1 MIELMKQKQECGLCQ
16 TKIWE
21 VAGEKLRKTDEYN
34 EVDVQLDNQSRMTV
48 GVCHAHSTV
57 KEEDLSI
64 MTEKIHQGWLE
75 ELAFGIGNE
84 SWVKNTGLKINI
96 IGVL

>member
-34 EVDVQLDNQSRMTV
+34 EVDVQLDNQSKMTV
-48 GVCHAHSTV
+48 GVCSRHA
-57 KEEDLSI
+57 KPKDKDLPI

-75 ELAFGIGNE
+75 ELAFGVGNTD
-84 SWVKNTGLKINI
+84 WVNQIGLKINI